1 MQLCSLSPLGLCSVA
16 PPSPGHFD
24 TLATAPWSY
33 CHHNPFNISPG
44 LMAATVTCN
53 SVCSAPECGI
63 APFSTRI
70 VGGQDAAV
78 GAWPWQASLHKDR
91 HHICGGSLINNEYVL
106 SAAHCFQSTAAF
118 QITVYLG
125 RHSQQSFNPNEV
137 FRRVSRIINHPNYN
151 PATQD
156 NDIALL
162 QLASTVQFTNYIK
175 PVCLAAE
182 GSVYSAGTNSYI
194 TGWGTV
200 GSVPLPLPQTL
211 QEVSVP
217 IVSNRVCNRA
227 YLGSITNN
235 MLCAGLNE
243 GGKDSCQGDS
253 GGPLVTENDTRW
265 IQGGIVSFGEG
276 CALAKFPGVYTRVSN
291 YQTWI
296 NQQISTNQPG
306 FSVFMGGDSNTANTH
321 LVSLWVT
328 LLLSF
333 VQLLFSLYVLS

>member
-1 MQLCSLSPLGLCSVA
+1 MRRTSPL
-16 PPSPGHFD
+16 
-24 TLATAPWSY
+24 
-33 CHHNPFNISPG
+33 
-44 LMAATVTCN
+44 AATVTCN

-106 SAAHCFQSTAAF
+106 SAAHCFQRLRTTVLKIKFSVTGCHHLQF
-118 QITVYLG
+118 LKNRNYQVWSRIYQINIWL
-125 RHSQQSFNPNEV
+125 FNPNEV

-200 GSVPLPLPQTL
+200 GSGVPLPLPQTL

>member
-1 MQLCSLSPLGLCSVA
+1 VRL
-16 PPSPGHFD
+16 
-24 TLATAPWSY
+24 
-33 CHHNPFNISPG
+33 
-44 LMAATVTCN
+44 LMILTAATVTCN

-106 SAAHCFQSTAAF
+106 NKRHRYMSLIITMHLTFFSSVSTAAF

-200 GSVPLPLPQTL
+200 GSGVPLPLPQTL

>member
-1 MQLCSLSPLGLCSVA
+1 NNVSYTVFLQLLLLPYKA
-16 PPSPGHFD
+16 D
-24 TLATAPWSY
+24 NTA
-33 CHHNPFNISPG
+33 
-44 LMAATVTCN
+44 V
-53 SVCSAPECGI
+53 ECGI

-106 SAAHCFQSTAAF
+106 SAAHCFQSLVENLPNKHLAVLKE
-118 QITVYLG
+118 IKEEHKMLG
-125 RHSQQSFNPNEV
+125 KL
-137 FRRVSRIINHPNYN
+137 RVSRIINHPNYN

-200 GSVPLPLPQTL
+200 GSGVPLPLPQTL